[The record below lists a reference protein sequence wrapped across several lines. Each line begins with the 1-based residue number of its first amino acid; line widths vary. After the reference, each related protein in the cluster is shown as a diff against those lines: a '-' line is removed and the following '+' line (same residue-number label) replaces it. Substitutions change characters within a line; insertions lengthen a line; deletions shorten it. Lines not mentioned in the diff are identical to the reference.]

1 MTRSLARWLLAGL
14 VLCCTACST
23 LPQAQR
29 DRAAAVAIAARSAGD
44 TCPDAGTCAE
54 ASPLRA
60 LGDVAGATPPA
71 ADGGS
76 AIDVETEGADGAGK
90 AAGARHRVLL
100 LDAGGD
106 ALLARVNLLRSARA
120 RIDLQTYIFDEDD
133 AGQLV
138 LQELLAAARRG
149 VRVRVLVDQLSVLES
164 NRTLAA
170 LAGAHVN
177 FEWRVY
183 NPIFGSA
190 RVSYPEYLL
199 AAACCWR
206 RLNQRM
212 HSKLLL
218 VDDRIGITGGRNY
231 QDDYYDW
238 DAQYD
243 FRDRDLLVA
252 GPAAADMAA
261 NFEAFWQSP
270 RSVPA
275 ERLHD
280 VGQLL
285 LDDGV
290 PPLPPPRYAHPDRAA
305 EMSQAASDAARVSA
319 LAARAMAVDGVSFHA
334 DPPQKHRREADGAD
348 RIAAGNAL
356 RGLIASAREEVLLQT
371 PYLVL
376 SEPAQELFRELQ
388 RREVPPRVL
397 VSTNSLAATDAFVVY
412 ALSHKYK
419 RRYLREFGF
428 HIYEYKPFPQDAPI
442 DLAATRAPREIVAS
456 GRAARRMAQ
465 RRAGD
470 RRMPLGREHVA
481 TRYFGSGAN
490 APVPLRHAGV
500 RIGLHAKSL
509 VVDERIGV
517 VGTHNFDPRGD
528 RYNTESAVVVDDP
541 AFARALAASIRRDM
555 APANS
560 WVIAP
565 RDKPPVLS
573 GLEYSLGKVSE
584 QLPLF
589 DLWPWRYA
597 TSYAFVPGPDCPLP
611 LPRDDPDFRRC
622 YRPVGDFPE
631 VNLGPKWLATRIF
644 TAFGAGLAP
653 IL

>member
-1 MTRSLARWLLAGL
+1 MRVTAAGRLLFAVLSLCAAG
-14 VLCCTACST
+14 CST
-23 LPQAQR
+23 LSQAQR
-29 DRAAAVAIAARSAGD
+29 ARAADIALQARSAGD
-44 TCPDAGTCAE
+44 TCPGPGTCAE
-54 ASPLRA
+54 PSPLRE
-60 LGDVAGATPPA
+60 LGDIARA
-71 ADGGS
+71 AS
-76 AIDVETEGADGAGK
+76 APDAP
-90 AAGARHRVLL
+90 RHQVLL

-106 ALLARVNLLRSARA
+106 ALLARINLLRSARD

-138 LQELLAAARRG
+138 LDELLAAARRG
-149 VRVRVLVDQLSVLES
+149 VRVRVLIDQLSVLED
-164 NRTLAA
+164 NHTLAA

-177 FEWRVY
+177 FELRVY

-238 DAQYD
+238 DATYN
-243 FRDRDLLVA
+243 FRDRDILVA
-252 GPAAADMAA
+252 GPETAAMAA

-280 VGQLL
+280 VGELL
-285 LDDGV
+285 LDEGV
-290 PPLPPPRYAHPDRAA
+290 PPVPPLDYAQPARAA
-305 EMSQAASDAARVSA
+305 AMSSAASDAAIVRERLVS
-319 LAARAMAVDGVSFHA
+319 RAMAVDDVQFHA
-334 DPPQKHRREADGAD
+334 DAPQKHRYEADGAE
-348 RIAAGNAL
+348 RLAAGNAL
-356 RGLIASAREEVLLQT
+356 RELIAGAKDEVLLQT

-376 SEPAQELFRELQ
+376 SKPAQDLFRELQ
-388 RREVPPRVL
+388 ARASPPRVV
-397 VSTNSLAATDAFVVY
+397 VSTNSLAATDAFIVY

-419 RRYLREFGF
+419 RRYLRDFGF
-428 HIYEYKPFPQDAPI
+428 HIHEYKPFPQDAPI
-442 DLAATRAPREIVAS
+442 DLAATRADARPAPVS
-456 GRAARRMAQ
+456 RAALRMAQ
-465 RRAGD
+465 RRSALRGSG
-470 RRMPLGREHVA
+470 RREPLQREHIA
-481 TRYFGSGAN
+481 TRYFGSRAN
-490 APVPLRHAGV
+490 DPVPLRRAGV

-541 AFARALAASIRRDM
+541 EFARALAASIRRDM

-584 QLPLF
+584 HLPLF

-597 TSYAFVPGPDCPLP
+597 TSYEFVPGPECPLP
-611 LPRDDPDFRRC
+611 LAPDAPGFRQC

-631 VNLGPKWLATRIF
+631 VSLGLKGLTTRIF